1 MSESG
6 STERTTNE
14 FRVVVGMDMDDAG
27 EAALREALRLVRLGA
42 EEHLHLVHVLSP
54 AAGNARSEK
63 AIAELD
69 ARLEAAPNKFREY
82 LVAVSDRMPK
92 TPARSVQ
99 MHVRVGEIAE
109 EIHQVAVD
117 VAADMIV
124 VGTHNRRGL
133 ARLLLGNTAQDLL
146 AKAHCPV
153 MVVRPKDFSS
163 DERSEQPEP
172 PCPECVAARASSNGE
187 TLWCEFHSRPRVR
200 ARGIST
206 TEVFS
211 FGAHGAGIQTGG
223 L

>member
-1 MSESG
+1 MSESV
-6 STERTTNE
+6 STKRATNE
-14 FRVVVGMDMDDAG
+14 FRVVVGMDMDTAG
-27 EAALREALRLVRLGA
+27 ESALREALRLVRLGA
-42 EEHLHLVHVLSP
+42 EEHLHLVHVLP
-54 AAGNARSEK
+54 PTAGSARSEK

-69 ARLEAAPNKFREY
+69 ARLEAAPGKFRDY
-82 LVAVSDRMPK
+82 LVSLSDRMPQ

-117 VAADMIV
+117 VGADLIV
-124 VGTHNRRGL
+124 VGTNNRRGI

-153 MVVRPKDFSS
+153 MVVRPKDFSA
-163 DERSEQPEP
+163 DEPTEQPEP
-172 PCPECVAARASSNGE
+172 PCPDCVKTRAATNGE
-187 TLWCEFHSRPRVR
+187 QLWCEFHARPRVR
-200 ARGIST
+200 AHGVST